1 LDFTFEE
8 AAPVAS
14 TAERLIRIQF
24 QTGGIDPALPA
35 NTTDL
40 KSRVYFPACTILVD
54 EGF

>member
-1 LDFTFEE
+1 
-8 AAPVAS
+8 
-14 TAERLIRIQF
+14 
-24 QTGGIDPALPA
+24 LPA